1 MLFWNNYDR
10 ENTMRF
16 LGGVIME
23 NRYMVGEIGDN
34 IVIKIIGNATMKNSK
49 TLEDYFKNILQDEK
63 KEVILDFSECNYID
77 STTLGVIARMSLEV
91 GKKWNT
97 KLYEVNV
104 SNMIRS
110 TLNSTGIYD
119 LMGHSKKE
127 GEDIS
132 FSGLKNRN
140 FLTDEEKAKHIL
152 EAHRTLVELSKEN
165 EAVFSNVVRLLEKN
179 IQV

>member
-1 MLFWNNYDR
+1 
-10 ENTMRF
+10 
-16 LGGVIME
+16 ME
-23 NRYMVGEIGDN
+23 NKYLVGELGDN
-34 IVIKIIGNATMKNSK
+34 IVIKIVGNATMKNSK
-49 TLEDYFKNILQDEK
+49 TLEDYFNNVLKDAK
-63 KEVILDFSECNYID
+63 KEIILDFADCNYLD

-97 KLYEVNV
+97 KLYEINV

-127 GEDIS
+127 GDDVS
-132 FSGLKNRN
+132 FSGLKNRT
-140 FLTDEEKAKHIL
+140 FLSDEEKAKHIL
-152 EAHRTLVELSKEN
+152 EAHRTLMELSKEN
-165 EAVFSNVVRLLEKN
+165 EAVFSNVVRLLEKD

>member
-1 MLFWNNYDR
+1 
-10 ENTMRF
+10 
-16 LGGVIME
+16 ME